1 MTAAKPPDVSPAAK
15 PPDVRQ
21 GSALPEAREK
31 NAEGSALGSGFALAA
46 APPVNKVIVE
56 KQWFI
61 LE

>member
-1 MTAAKPPDVSPAAK
+1 
-15 PPDVRQ
+15 VRQ